1 MASAGRTASTKTS
14 QNPTRSASQGAS
26 GTRTNWGAALDSPRA
41 PIARPRRGGATK
53 AATAVPAHTVMMPNP
68 SPRSAASA
76 VTAQSRSV
84 ARCPS
89 AGSPSRPEP
98 STSVQRHPRP
108 PSRRRIDSWAST
120 VQAIMTPVTSP
131 APRLSLPPR
140 ITQSGA
146 TPTSNAYPENHSVA
160 AVSSHDMPGSRQ
172 TGRLGGACPGA
183 VPPPGAVARR
193 SSGTGLRSGH
203 GRGPRRR
210 RGRRSAARLPSS
222 PPRTRRCA
230 PRRSGPGPGARR

>member
-1 MASAGRTASTKTS
+1 MT
-14 QNPTRSASQGAS
+14 
-26 GTRTNWGAALDSPRA
+26 
-41 PIARPRRGGATK
+41 
-53 AATAVPAHTVMMPNP
+53 PNP

-140 ITQSGA
+140 ITHSGA
-146 TPTSNAYPENHSVA
+146 TPTSSAYPENHSVA

-183 VPPPGAVARR
+183 APPSGAVARR
-193 SSGTGLRSGH
+193 SGAGMREDLVRGAGAGTQGAFH
-203 GRGPRRR
+203 Q
-210 RGRRSAARLPSS
+210 AR
-222 PPRTRRCA
+222 
-230 PRRSGPGPGARR
+230 PGPGGVLPGEVDPAQGRGDELVVTGGRGDGRRGVRLARPRVVVPGGQHGPAEVQG